1 MNRLC
6 IIPCGVKKIWD
17 TAAAPAGPCPAKQ
30 AYISPFHRK
39 CQAYADRFFNHWAIL
54 SAKHG
59 FLLPDD
65 KLDENYDVA
74 FGSGHPEIISMRE
87 LKRQVSEKRLDRFE
101 EIVVLGG
108 KKFTGIV
115 PGVFSG
121 ESRIYFPLVG
131 SKGIGD
137 MLQKLNRALERN
149 ESFDGIVGKKLR
161 GFD

>member
-6 IIPCGVKKIWD
+6 IIPCGAKKIWD
-17 TAAAPAGPCPAKQ
+17 TAAAPSGPCPAKR

-39 CQAYADRFFNHWAIL
+39 CQAYADRFFDHWAIL

-65 KLDENYDVA
+65 RLDENYNVA
-74 FGSGHPEIISMRE
+74 FGSGHPAIISLHE

-101 EIVVLGG
+101 EVVVLGG

-115 PGVFSG
+115 PEVFPG
-121 ESRIYFPLVG
+121 ETRIYFPLVG
-131 SKGIGD
+131 SRGIGD

-149 ESFDGIVGKKLR
+149 EPFDGVVGTKQGGLE
-161 GFD
+161 